1 ALVCFGIIAGN
12 VFVGVS
18 QIRLHIRAAAMVFT
32 RRLRCGREEKRRE
45 EKRREEKRSFLSAV
59 CISTPNI

>member
-1 ALVCFGIIAGN
+1 
-12 VFVGVS
+12 
-18 QIRLHIRAAAMVFT
+18 QIRLHIRAAPMVFT
-32 RRLRCGREEKRRE
+32 RRPRCGREEKRREEKRREEKRREEKRRE

>member
-1 ALVCFGIIAGN
+1 
-12 VFVGVS
+12 
-18 QIRLHIRAAAMVFT
+18 LHIRAAPMVFT
-32 RRLRCGREEKRRE
+32 RRPRCGREEKRREEKRREEKRREEKRRE

>member
-1 ALVCFGIIAGN
+1 
-12 VFVGVS
+12 
-18 QIRLHIRAAAMVFT
+18 MVFT
-32 RRLRCGREEKRRE
+32 RRPRCGREEKRREEKRREEKRRE

>member
-1 ALVCFGIIAGN
+1 
-12 VFVGVS
+12 
-18 QIRLHIRAAAMVFT
+18 HIRAAAMVFT
-32 RRLRCGREEKRRE
+32 RRPRCGREEKRREEKRREEKRREEKRRE